1 MTPFTRVWIHSSQ
14 YPQNVRRDLLHSLG
28 TRQVDHK
35 FHYDTVGQTQRWL
48 AVHRALSPAC
58 TDPDCSQVYEQ
69 CFDAVTKGPGSGL
82 VQVIGLGC
90 GAGEKDA
97 RLLRRLC
104 ASNRRVFYT
113 PCDVSVPLV
122 VIAHQLAASI
132 IPENASQPVVLN
144 LLSVDDLS
152 AVLAEMPGEG
162 ARRLIT
168 FFGMIP
174 NFEPPM
180 ILPRLAGLLR
190 PADHLLFSA
199 NLAPGPDYAAGV
211 QKIMPQY
218 DNALTHEWLL
228 TFLTNLGV
236 ERPDGVLRFGIENCP
251 VLPELKRVAAYFHF
265 VQSCSIAVDQT
276 RFEFT
281 EGEAIR
287 LFFSY
292 RYTPD
297 KLRAVLA
304 RCGITTREQWITGS
318 GEEGVFLCQ
327 KV

>member
-1 MTPFTRVWIHSSQ
+1 MTPIIQVRIHSSQ
-14 YPQNVRRDLLHSLG
+14 YPQNVRRDLLYSLR

-48 AVHRALSPAC
+48 AVHQALSPAC
-58 TDPDCSQVYEQ
+58 TDPDGSQVYDR
-69 CFDAVTKGPGSGL
+69 CFDAVAKDLGPDP

-104 ASNRRVFYT
+104 APNRRVFYT

-122 VIAHQLAASI
+122 LIAHQLAASI
-132 IPENASQPVVLN
+132 IPENDSEPLVLN
-144 LLSVDDLS
+144 LLGADDLPT
-152 AVLAEMPGEG
+152 VLAERAGPS

-174 NFEPPM
+174 NFEPQM
-180 ILPRLAGLLR
+180 ILPRLAVLLQ
-190 PADHLLFSA
+190 PADNLLFSA

-228 TFLTNLGV
+228 AFLTNLGV
-236 ERPDGVLRFGIENCP
+236 ERSNGVLRFGIENCP

-265 VQSCSIAVDQT
+265 VQPCSITIDQT
-276 RFEFT
+276 RFEFA

-304 RCGITTREQWITGS
+304 GYGITIREQWINDS
-318 GEEGVFLCQ
+318 EEEGVFLCQ
-327 KV
+327 KH